1 MVFDIGM
8 YPHRYTDLKTP
19 NVTRRCGMVLECAA
33 RANNNEPGLITAY
46 DRHGSQVLID
56 DAFLGKCKPGSLEDY
71 PFFREL
77 RPTNFPAPG
86 DFEAFAYRAQH
97 WQGHVVFGGQDAV
110 HGQRAGVRNVR
121 AGGRVL
127 HKADLPVDMC
137 PMLTGVCPCPINS
150 YMGKDNQSS
159 VQATGVLNDCSVPDT
174 WDSAGILAFQYEM
187 SLVTGAWLAS
197 RVMTPEQSFENALT
211 GYHGLLLQVMRA
223 KKQHNQRWQQYTYA
237 GKTLMTFLSMCGNM
251 CVRYAN
257 WSMEWPWDPSRT
269 QEDGSEFHYSETKA
283 CTRGVGTQKL
293 RMRNTHIK
301 HWKQAKAFTKGLMNA
316 TGVDHVLFSPRP
328 EECKKLA
335 QRALQA
341 ACVYHC
347 LLNVESTNPETLKTE
362 YLEWWRQEGHAF
374 VMRVSGAGGRGAA
387 CSMDREHWPE
397 ENAME
402 EDEETE
408 LLEDMAVVEAH
419 QAGCH
424 FSNFQ

>member
-1 MVFDIGM
+1 
-8 YPHRYTDLKTP
+8 
-19 NVTRRCGMVLECAA
+19 
-33 RANNNEPGLITAY
+33 
-46 DRHGSQVLID
+46 
-56 DAFLGKCKPGSLEDY
+56 
-71 PFFREL
+71 
-77 RPTNFPAPG
+77 
-86 DFEAFAYRAQH
+86 
-97 WQGHVVFGGQDAV
+97 
-110 HGQRAGVRNVR
+110 
-121 AGGRVL
+121 
-127 HKADLPVDMC
+127 
-137 PMLTGVCPCPINS
+137 
-150 YMGKDNQSS
+150 
-159 VQATGVLNDCSVPDT
+159 
-174 WDSAGILAFQYEM
+174 M
-187 SLVTGAWLAS
+187 SLVTGAWLAN
-197 RVMTPEQSFENALT
+197 RVMTPEITRTIKNALT

-237 GKTLMTFLSMCGNM
+237 DKTLMTLLSMCGNM

-283 CTRGVGTQKL
+283 GTRGVCTQKL